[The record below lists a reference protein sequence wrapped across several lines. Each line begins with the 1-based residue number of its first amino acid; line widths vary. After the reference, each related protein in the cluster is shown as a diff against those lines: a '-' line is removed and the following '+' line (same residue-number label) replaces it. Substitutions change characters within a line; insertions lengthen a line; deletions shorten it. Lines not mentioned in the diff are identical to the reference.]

1 MKSTNY
7 SVKGAF
13 SAAFTATARRQLPG
27 ALIAAAVSAIVSV
40 IYALFYCTGY
50 YGYDNDISYG
60 VMMWGSAVL
69 FIAAVYSAIS
79 VGVMFNAYFS
89 RRACDYHFAMPFK
102 RSHLYHANFL
112 FGLTA
117 IALLIAVSVAVF
129 SATAGIISAA
139 NPEGKVTYIILT
151 AEVLKPLLTLLASL
165 LAGYSA
171 CTMCAAVSGKW
182 LQYAVLV
189 FICIFS
195 VPVLLIGVA
204 SRINSIWGVMV
215 SLFDFASITPVGVA
229 AMLLIS
235 TFDYHSFH
243 KLAIVIFG
251 VSLFL
256 LVFLLICRYA
266 HIESIANWEGDAT
279 RWLNFGFVSFQPSEI
294 AKFALIVLFAHMISR
309 NLDRM
314 DTFRYGVVPYV
325 AIMGLVAALIF
336 LESHLSA
343 TLIILALGAIMMFV
357 GGTKPRWFLI
367 GGVLVAA
374 VLLFVVVTKG
384 GYQMDR
390 IRIWLDP
397 FSSDL
402 DRDLTH
408 QTRQSLYAIGSGGL
422 LGVGL
427 GQSRQ
432 KYLYLPAPQNDFIF
446 AIVCEE
452 LGFVGALVIIV
463 LFALLIWRGVYVSIH
478 ARDKFGMLLGLG
490 ITFQVGLQA
499 VLNICVVTNTIP
511 NTGISLPFF
520 SYGGTAL
527 LMLLGQMGILLN
539 ISRSANV
546 EKT

>member
-1 MKSTNY
+1 MAAIGRTARGLRRTPGY
-7 SVKGAF
+7 RQPEPPRPRRQQPAEGASKRRPMRYKLFSLGAGLDMPLLIFILVLLAIGLVMLF
-13 SAAFTATARRQLPG
+13 SASYANSYYLQGNSYYYISRQ
-27 ALIAAAVSAIVSV
+27 
-40 IYALFYCTGY
+40 
-50 YGYDNDISYG
+50 
-60 VMMWGSAVL
+60 
-69 FIAAVYSAIS
+69 
-79 VGVMFNAYFS
+79 
-89 RRACDYHFAMPFK
+89 
-102 RSHLYHANFL
+102 
-112 FGLTA
+112 
-117 IALLIAVSVAVF
+117 AVF
-129 SATAGIISAA
+129 
-139 NPEGKVTYIILT
+139 
-151 AEVLKPLLTLLASL
+151 
-165 LAGYSA
+165 
-171 CTMCAAVSGKW
+171 AV
-182 LQYAVLV
+182 
-189 FICIFS
+189 F
-195 VPVLLIGVA
+195 
-204 SRINSIWGVMV
+204 
-215 SLFDFASITPVGVA
+215 GVA

-251 VSLFL
+251 ISLFL

-374 VLLFVVVTKG
+374 VLLFVVVAKG

>member
-1 MKSTNY
+1 MAAIGRTARGLRRIPGY
-7 SVKGAF
+7 RQPEPPRPRRQQPAEGASKRRPMRYKLFSLGAGLDMPLLIFILVLLAIGLVMLF
-13 SAAFTATARRQLPG
+13 SASYANSYYLQGNSYYYISRQ
-27 ALIAAAVSAIVSV
+27 
-40 IYALFYCTGY
+40 
-50 YGYDNDISYG
+50 
-60 VMMWGSAVL
+60 
-69 FIAAVYSAIS
+69 
-79 VGVMFNAYFS
+79 
-89 RRACDYHFAMPFK
+89 
-102 RSHLYHANFL
+102 
-112 FGLTA
+112 
-117 IALLIAVSVAVF
+117 AVF
-129 SATAGIISAA
+129 
-139 NPEGKVTYIILT
+139 
-151 AEVLKPLLTLLASL
+151 
-165 LAGYSA
+165 
-171 CTMCAAVSGKW
+171 AV
-182 LQYAVLV
+182 
-189 FICIFS
+189 F
-195 VPVLLIGVA
+195 
-204 SRINSIWGVMV
+204 
-215 SLFDFASITPVGVA
+215 GVA

-279 RWLNFGFVSFQPSEI
+279 RWLNFGIVSFQPSEV
-294 AKFALIVLFAHMISR
+294 AKFGLIVMLAHMISQ

-325 AIMGLVAALIF
+325 AIIGLFAALIF

>member
-1 MKSTNY
+1 MAAIGRTARGLRRTPGY
-7 SVKGAF
+7 RQPEPPRPRRQQPAEGASKRRPMRYKLFSLGAGLDMPLLIFILVLLAIGLVMLF
-13 SAAFTATARRQLPG
+13 SASYANSYYLQGNSYYYISRQ
-27 ALIAAAVSAIVSV
+27 
-40 IYALFYCTGY
+40 
-50 YGYDNDISYG
+50 
-60 VMMWGSAVL
+60 
-69 FIAAVYSAIS
+69 
-79 VGVMFNAYFS
+79 
-89 RRACDYHFAMPFK
+89 
-102 RSHLYHANFL
+102 
-112 FGLTA
+112 
-117 IALLIAVSVAVF
+117 AVF
-129 SATAGIISAA
+129 
-139 NPEGKVTYIILT
+139 
-151 AEVLKPLLTLLASL
+151 
-165 LAGYSA
+165 
-171 CTMCAAVSGKW
+171 AV
-182 LQYAVLV
+182 
-189 FICIFS
+189 F
-195 VPVLLIGVA
+195 
-204 SRINSIWGVMV
+204 
-215 SLFDFASITPVGVA
+215 GVA

-325 AIMGLVAALIF
+325 GIMGLVAALIF

>member
-1 MKSTNY
+1 MAAIGRTARGLRRIPGY
-7 SVKGAF
+7 RQPEPPRPRRQQPAEGASKRRPMRYKLFSLGAGLDMPLLIFILVLLAIGLVMLF
-13 SAAFTATARRQLPG
+13 SASYANSYYLQGNSYYYISRQ
-27 ALIAAAVSAIVSV
+27 
-40 IYALFYCTGY
+40 
-50 YGYDNDISYG
+50 
-60 VMMWGSAVL
+60 
-69 FIAAVYSAIS
+69 
-79 VGVMFNAYFS
+79 
-89 RRACDYHFAMPFK
+89 
-102 RSHLYHANFL
+102 
-112 FGLTA
+112 
-117 IALLIAVSVAVF
+117 AVF
-129 SATAGIISAA
+129 
-139 NPEGKVTYIILT
+139 
-151 AEVLKPLLTLLASL
+151 
-165 LAGYSA
+165 
-171 CTMCAAVSGKW
+171 AV
-182 LQYAVLV
+182 
-189 FICIFS
+189 F
-195 VPVLLIGVA
+195 
-204 SRINSIWGVMV
+204 
-215 SLFDFASITPVGVA
+215 GVA

-279 RWLNFGFVSFQPSEI
+279 RWLNFGIVSFQPSEI

-325 AIMGLVAALIF
+325 AIMGLVAALFF

>member
-1 MKSTNY
+1 MAAIGRTARGLRRTPGY
-7 SVKGAF
+7 RQPEPPRPRRQQPAEGASKRRPMRYKLFSLGAGLDMPLLIFILVLLAIGLVMLF
-13 SAAFTATARRQLPG
+13 SASYANSYYLQGNSYYYISRQ
-27 ALIAAAVSAIVSV
+27 
-40 IYALFYCTGY
+40 
-50 YGYDNDISYG
+50 
-60 VMMWGSAVL
+60 
-69 FIAAVYSAIS
+69 
-79 VGVMFNAYFS
+79 
-89 RRACDYHFAMPFK
+89 
-102 RSHLYHANFL
+102 
-112 FGLTA
+112 
-117 IALLIAVSVAVF
+117 AVF
-129 SATAGIISAA
+129 
-139 NPEGKVTYIILT
+139 
-151 AEVLKPLLTLLASL
+151 
-165 LAGYSA
+165 
-171 CTMCAAVSGKW
+171 AV
-182 LQYAVLV
+182 
-189 FICIFS
+189 F
-195 VPVLLIGVA
+195 
-204 SRINSIWGVMV
+204 
-215 SLFDFASITPVGVA
+215 GVA

-314 DTFRYGVVPYV
+314 DTFRYGVVPYL
-325 AIMGLVAALIF
+325 AIIGLFAALIF

>member
-1 MKSTNY
+1 MAAIGKTARGLRRTPGY
-7 SVKGAF
+7 RQPEPPRPRRQQPAEGASKRRPMRYKLFSLGAGLDMPLLIFILVLLAIGLVMLF
-13 SAAFTATARRQLPG
+13 SASYANSYYLQGNSYYYISRQ
-27 ALIAAAVSAIVSV
+27 
-40 IYALFYCTGY
+40 
-50 YGYDNDISYG
+50 
-60 VMMWGSAVL
+60 
-69 FIAAVYSAIS
+69 
-79 VGVMFNAYFS
+79 
-89 RRACDYHFAMPFK
+89 
-102 RSHLYHANFL
+102 
-112 FGLTA
+112 
-117 IALLIAVSVAVF
+117 AVF
-129 SATAGIISAA
+129 
-139 NPEGKVTYIILT
+139 
-151 AEVLKPLLTLLASL
+151 
-165 LAGYSA
+165 
-171 CTMCAAVSGKW
+171 AV
-182 LQYAVLV
+182 
-189 FICIFS
+189 F
-195 VPVLLIGVA
+195 
-204 SRINSIWGVMV
+204 
-215 SLFDFASITPVGVA
+215 GVA

-452 LGFVGALVIIV
+452 LGLVGALVIIV
-463 LFALLIWRGVYVSIH
+463 LFAMLIWRGVYVSLH
-478 ARDKFGMLLGLG
+478 AKDKFGMLLGLG

-527 LMLLGQMGILLN
+527 LMLLGEMGVLLN
-539 ISRSANV
+539 ISRSSQV
-546 EKT
+546 ERT

>member
-1 MKSTNY
+1 MAAIGRTARGLRRIPGY
-7 SVKGAF
+7 RQPEPPRPRRQQPAEGASKRRPMRYKLFSLGAGLDMPLLIFILVLLAIGLVMLF
-13 SAAFTATARRQLPG
+13 SASYANSYYLQGNSYYYISRQ
-27 ALIAAAVSAIVSV
+27 
-40 IYALFYCTGY
+40 
-50 YGYDNDISYG
+50 
-60 VMMWGSAVL
+60 
-69 FIAAVYSAIS
+69 
-79 VGVMFNAYFS
+79 
-89 RRACDYHFAMPFK
+89 
-102 RSHLYHANFL
+102 
-112 FGLTA
+112 
-117 IALLIAVSVAVF
+117 AVF
-129 SATAGIISAA
+129 
-139 NPEGKVTYIILT
+139 
-151 AEVLKPLLTLLASL
+151 
-165 LAGYSA
+165 
-171 CTMCAAVSGKW
+171 AV
-182 LQYAVLV
+182 
-189 FICIFS
+189 F
-195 VPVLLIGVA
+195 
-204 SRINSIWGVMV
+204 
-215 SLFDFASITPVGVA
+215 GVA

-243 KLAIVIFG
+243 KLAIVVFG

-279 RWLNFGFVSFQPSEI
+279 RWLNFGIVSFQPSEI